1 MESPSTPEPSRR
13 IIKRYTNRKLYDTRE
28 SRYVTLNQIAE
39 MIRAGEDVQ
48 IIDNNSKEDLTS
60 VTLAQV
66 IYEQEKAASQR
77 VPSALRDLI
86 HSGGERL
93 MASIRSGSVGRLILR
108 DGQEPEEIPEGA
120 ETAPQAPDA
129 RTGIAGLVE
138 ASRETFEDWQKK
150 LDERVRNTLVGWKP
164 FIQMQGEVRR
174 LSQRIEELESK
185 LIGAAR
191 RTRSEGGKDSDGGA
205 SE

>member
-1 MESPSTPEPSRR
+1 MESPSGPEPSRR
-13 IIKRYTNRKLYDTRE
+13 IIKRYANRKLYDTRE

-60 VTLAQV
+60 VTLAQI
-66 IYEQEKAASQR
+66 IYEREKAATQR
-77 VPSALRDLI
+77 VASPLRDLI

-108 DGQEPEEIPEGA
+108 DGQHPEGVPDGVDG
-120 ETAPQAPDA
+120 APPQPDS

-150 LDERVRNTLVGWKP
+150 LDERVRSTLVGWKP
-164 FIQMQGEVRR
+164 FIQMQGEVKR

-185 LIGAAR
+185 LVGAAR
-191 RTRSEGGKDSDGGA
+191 RARSEGGKEPESGS